1 MLDRGLGFWRRT
13 DWLARTATTAA
24 VTLVAVGVTVAAP
37 GEPGHRRVDLLAVG
51 VLLVASL
58 AVGAAGRFPRLAFAA
73 SLAGVGAYQ
82 ALDYSI
88 QSPYFLPL
96 FLTAYAAGLAGGRVQ
111 ALAFALT
118 GFLVFLAAGLASVLA
133 RLTPS
138 PACGDRR
145 AWGCLQRAASSRASS
160 EECIGRSTVI

>member
-58 AVGAAGRFPRLAFAA
+58 AVGAAGQHRHDRRPGRRGGPPARPR
-73 SLAGVGAYQ
+73 SRAGPHRADLHQDRG
-82 ALDYSI
+82 
-88 QSPYFLPL
+88 P
-96 FLTAYAAGLAGGRVQ
+96 GR
-111 ALAFALT
+111 APGPAWNPGRA
-118 GFLVFLAAGLASVLA
+118 A
-133 RLTPS
+133 RLRV
-138 PACGDRR
+138 G
-145 AWGCLQRAASSRASS
+145 WG
-160 EECIGRSTVI
+160 